1 MTNTGLTLTRAGDSG
16 PRLLF
21 IEPYANASHR
31 ALLEGL
37 LAHVPARWTALTLPG
52 RHFRWRLRGAASF
65 LALAAADV
73 LREGW
78 DGILCS
84 SMLNLAELKGLRPAL
99 AGVPALVYFHENQ
112 LCYPAP
118 GQAGDDQAQRDLFM
132 AFSNLTSAQA
142 ARVVVFNSDYHRRQF
157 LSAAHDLL
165 ARLPDAVPA
174 GLVEAIAGKSL
185 ALPVPLETVPAAGL
199 AREPRSGPVRVLW
212 NHRWSQDK
220 DPEAFFVALAALA
233 GEGLVFE
240 VAVLGPAS
248 GRPPKVFAQA
258 REELGGWVRQWGAVS
273 DRRDYWRWLFWA
285 DVVVSTARQEYFGLS
300 VAEAVWA
307 GCRPLL
313 PDALV
318 YPTLYPARY
327 LYEPGGLG
335 EALRPM
341 VREPD
346 LARGEDTRPL
356 AAGWTWEAQAA
367 GWREAVEELSGKGG
381 VSHEPRRGN

>member
-1 MTNTGLTLTRAGDSG
+1 MANRDLSLTRAGDTG
-16 PRLLF
+16 PRLLLV
-21 IEPYANASHR
+21 EPYANASHR
-31 ALLEGL
+31 ALVEGL
-37 LAHVPARWTALTLPG
+37 QAHLPARWTALTLPG

-65 LALAAADV
+65 LALAAADI
-73 LREGW
+73 LQEGW
-78 DGILCS
+78 DGLLCS
-84 SMLNLAELKGLRPAL
+84 SMLNLAELKGLCPAL

-118 GQAGDDQAQRDLFM
+118 GQAGATQQERDLFL

-142 ARVVVFNSDYHRRQF
+142 AQVVAFNSAHHRDEF
-157 LSAAHDLL
+157 LGAARALL
-165 ARLPDAVPA
+165 SRLPDAVPA
-174 GLVEAIAGKSL
+174 GLVEEIGRKTL
-185 ALPVPLETVPAAGL
+185 VLPVPLETAPVARL
-199 AREPRSGPVRVLW
+199 AREPRGSPLRVLW

-220 DPEAFFVALAALA
+220 DPQAFFAALGDLA

-248 GRPPKVFAQA
+248 GRPPRVFAQA
-258 REELGGWVRQWGAVS
+258 REELGARIRQWGAVS
-273 DRRDYWRWLFWA
+273 DRRQYWRWLFWA

-327 LYEPGGLG
+327 LYQPGGLAA
-335 EALRPM
+335 ALRPM
-341 VREPD
+341 VREPG
-346 LARGEDTRPL
+346 LARGEDTRAL
-356 AAGWTWEAQAA
+356 AQGWTWEAQAA
-367 GWREAVEELSGKGG
+367 GWGKAISELC
-381 VSHEPRRGN
+381 VVP

>member
-1 MTNTGLTLTRAGDSG
+1 MLTRAGHSG

-31 ALLEGL
+31 ALVEGL
-37 LAHVPARWTALTLPG
+37 LRHVPARWAAATLPG

-65 LALAAADV
+65 LARAAAD
-73 LREGW
+73 LLQEGW
-78 DGILCS
+78 DGLVCS
-84 SMLNLAELKGLRPAL
+84 SMLNLAELRGLCPAL

-118 GQAGDDQAQRDLFM
+118 GQAGAAQQERDLFL

-142 ARVVVFNSDYHRRQF
+142 ARVVVFNSDYHRGEF
-157 LSAAHDLL
+157 LQAARDLL
-165 ARLPDAVPA
+165 ARLPDAVPT
-174 GLVEAIAGKSL
+174 GLVEMIAGKGL
-185 ALPVPLETVPAAGL
+185 VLPVPLETGPAAGL
-199 AREPRSGPVRVLW
+199 EREPRHGPLRLLW

-220 DPEAFFVALAALA
+220 DPEAFFAALA
-233 GEGLVFE
+233 GLAAEGLAFE
-240 VAVLGPAS
+240 VAVLGPSS
-248 GRPPKVFAQA
+248 GRPPKVMAQA
-258 REELGGWVRQWGAVS
+258 RGALGQRVKQWGAVG
-273 DRRDYWRWLFWA
+273 DRREYWRWLFWA

-313 PDALV
+313 PDRLV

-327 LYEPGGLG
+327 HYASGGLAA
-335 EALRPM
+335 ALRPLAA
-341 VREPD
+341 EPE
-346 LARGEDTRPL
+346 LARGGDTRPL

-367 GWREAVEELSGKGG
+367 AWREALEELSRKGG
-381 VSHEPRRGN
+381 DGP